1 MHRNMALAEDY
12 SKPTKRAEY
21 QNVSG
26 VMGMAYNPLLDPK
39 AGAAYMNFELAELIK
54 FWTEKIVEIDQMVRK
69 RPSLCLLLEKM
80 PEVIS
85 VPRSDKK
92 LELRLGDK
100 ENVLSTNLGT
110 IWKFLRPSWCP
121 YPQASENEEVTE
133 RVRLSPA
140 KDEYLGNLN
149 VIHKLI
155 LPHQGEPKEVTSKP
169 DKSIKKMGPGSFL
182 DQAS

>member
-39 AGAAYMNFELAELIK
+39 AGAAYMNFELAELFK

-92 LELRLGDK
+92 VELRLGDK
-100 ENVLSTNLGT
+100 DNVLSTNLGT
-110 IWKFLRPSWCP
+110 IWKFLRP
-121 YPQASENEEVTE
+121 
-133 RVRLSPA
+133 
-140 KDEYLGNLN
+140 
-149 VIHKLI
+149 
-155 LPHQGEPKEVTSKP
+155 
-169 DKSIKKMGPGSFL
+169 
-182 DQAS
+182 